1 MIARS
6 STPIAESDTSTN
18 RWWRSNN
25 LRTWVPYGCRQGGRT
40 GLNARP
46 DFGDSF
52 AQGSRE
58 FAPQCVETL
67 PEAGPRIL
75 LRQGSGI

>member
-1 MIARS
+1 
-6 STPIAESDTSTN
+6 
-18 RWWRSNN
+18 
-25 LRTWVPYGCRQGGRT
+25 VPYGCRQGGRT

-58 FAPQCVETL
+58 FAPQCVETFQKL
-67 PEAGPRIL
+67 GHA
-75 LRQGSGI
+75 SS